1 MKFLLYPYV
10 IIFHA
15 LPIVFSALVVG
26 VILKKAL
33 PAYIMSLIRLPGD
46 QLSSPSLIGLSKRGM
61 ALKAFS
67 SVFKS
72 KVAVKLLWGVSSA
85 SDLLEM
91 LKEVMIMT
99 SLQHLCL
106 ISLKYLV
113 CVGPHT
119 YAIVTDLMDMSLKGL
134 IDNGRSYSQEH
145 IQLIIYQVVLALR
158 HVNAAGVAHT
168 AVGLCTVLMNATC
181 DVKLCGFQGC
191 TQHDTLLREC
201 KWVTRVLP
209 PEQCSQASEKLDV
222 YQTGLLFLSL
232 LLRQDVTRRISPT
245 SLCAY
250 LATLPALERDLAEQ
264 FLAPDPCAR
273 ISFQAALSHPYF
285 AALDLEPEESTPT
298 PINLNRLEKLNE
310 QELERELALELS
322 N

>member
-1 MKFLLYPYV
+1 
-10 IIFHA
+10 
-15 LPIVFSALVVG
+15 
-26 VILKKAL
+26 
-33 PAYIMSLIRLPGD
+33 MSNLC
-46 QLSSPSLIGLSKRGM
+46 LIGLSKRGM

-91 LKEVMIMT
+91 LKEVLIMT

-106 ISLKYLV
+106 ISLKHLA
-113 CVGPHT
+113 CVGPYT
-119 YAIVTDLMDMSLKGL
+119 YAVVTDLMDMSLKGL
-134 IDNGRSYSQEH
+134 LDSGRSYSQEH

-168 AVGLCTVLMNATC
+168 AVGLNTVLMNATC

-191 TQHDTLLREC
+191 TQHDAPLREC

-209 PEQCSQASEKLDV
+209 PEQCSQATEKLDV

-232 LLRQDVTRRISPT
+232 LLRQDITSPT

-250 LATLPALERDLAEQ
+250 LPSIPALERDLAEQ

-273 ISFQAALSHPYF
+273 ITFQAALSHSYF
-285 AALDLEPEESTPT
+285 ASLDLEPEESTPT

-310 QELERELALELS
+310 QDLERELALELS